1 MREWLKNLREEKE
14 FTQQFVADKLGISK
28 QYYQMIEAHERQKKM
43 DITLATKISV
53 LFDVPLA
60 TITKFEAELTEKIAE
75 SEKRIC
81 S

>member
-75 SEKRIC
+75 SEERFC
-81 S
+81 

>member
-53 LFDVPLA
+53 LFDVPIA

-75 SEKRIC
+75 SEKRFC